1 MKNNIKPNLFES
13 NMINKIIKKKNK
25 SKNKINIGNCIFCFL
40 KRNIVYIIII
50 ILIIFLLKTRYKI
63 TKKNKKIKKNVI

>member
-25 SKNKINIGNCIFCFL
+25 NKINIGSCIFCFF
-40 KRNIVYIIII
+40 KRNIFYIIII
-50 ILIIFLLKTRYKI
+50 VFIIFLLKTRYKI
-63 TKKNKKIKKNVI
+63 TKNKKIKK

>member
-13 NMINKIIKKKNK
+13 NIINKIIKKKNK
-25 SKNKINIGNCIFCFL
+25 NKINIGKFIFCFL

-50 ILIIFLLKTRYKI
+50 IFIIFLLKTRYKI
-63 TKKNKKIKKNVI
+63 TKKNKKIKNVI

>member
-25 SKNKINIGNCIFCFL
+25 NKINIGKFIFCFL

-50 ILIIFLLKTRYKI
+50 IFIIFLLKTRYKI
-63 TKKNKKIKKNVI
+63 TKKNKKIKNVI